1 MSSEYGE
8 FQDPFHPPGK
18 LLPEQ
23 VKITQR
29 EADKTVRIQE
39 ESAQQRHALLDREKI
54 YKERQQSYLR
64 ILALKKELR
73 IAEQQFQEL
82 YKEPVKEVP
91 KKNKKERSMILRDGV
106 FVELE

>member
-1 MSSEYGE
+1 MSEYGE
-8 FQDPFHPPGK
+8 FQDPFIPKGK

-29 EADKTVRIQE
+29 DVDKSVRIQE
-39 ESAQQRHALLDREKI
+39 ESAAQRHTLLDREKI

>member
-1 MSSEYGE
+1 MPEYGE

-29 EADKTVRIQE
+29 EADKSVRIQE
-39 ESAQQRHALLDREKI
+39 ESAQQRHTLLDQEKI

-73 IAEQQFQEL
+73 LAEEQFQEL
-82 YKEPVKEVP
+82 YKEPVKEEKP
-91 KKNKKERSMILRDGV
+91 KNKKERIMVLKDGY
-106 FVELE
+106 FQELT